1 METLTLPAA
10 PARHRAAAALL
21 HLAVSLAS
29 IAHMLRSAAWR
40 LDAWLAARTKAEHD
54 SRALVAMSEREL
66 RDIGID
72 PVRLGTMPDR
82 WTRDWSV

>member
-1 METLTLPAA
+1 MHTLTLPAA
-10 PARHRAAAALL
+10 PARYRTAAALL
-21 HLAVSLAS
+21 RLAVLLAGL
-29 IAHMLRSAAWR
+29 ARRLRSAAR
-40 LDAWLAARTKAEHD
+40 LLDAWLAARAKAED
-54 SRALVAMSEREL
+54 DNRALVAMSEREL